1 MKKIPVGFSLF
12 LVVLLSSCDLNES
25 PPPCPAVFT
34 LITVQVKDELGQG
47 VSGVNVTVTLERTGE
62 ILDMGREY
70 IENGSYVIADDSI
83 REKFSVDGDVL
94 AVSGSKDSKTF
105 QAQFEIRQGVCN
117 IEKISG
123 PEVVTLK

>member
-1 MKKIPVGFSLF
+1 MQKIPVGFSLF
-12 LVVLLSSCDLNES
+12 LVVLLSSCALNES
-25 PPPCPAVFT
+25 PPPCPAVFA

-83 REKFSVDGDVL
+83 REKFSENGEVLTVTGNKDG
-94 AVSGSKDSKTF
+94 KTF
-105 QAQFEIRQGVCN
+105 QAQFEIRNGVCN

-123 PEVVTLK
+123 PEVVILN